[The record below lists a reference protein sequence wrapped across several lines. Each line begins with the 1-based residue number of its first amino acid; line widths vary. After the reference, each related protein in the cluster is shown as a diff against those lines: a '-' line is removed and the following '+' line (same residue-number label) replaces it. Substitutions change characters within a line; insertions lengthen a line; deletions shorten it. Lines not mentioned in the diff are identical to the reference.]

1 MILFPQKKK
10 KNFYLQYSLSLLT
23 LQAIFTAN
31 VAEYLISQTKAK
43 LFSQNKETI
52 GITKI
57 KRTPSVSKQNARF
70 STFHIRRIFTQ
81 TQKHKVPE

>member
-10 KNFYLQYSLSLLT
+10 TCSVFTKPTDPLGYLYCKRGRVP
-23 LQAIFTAN
+23 N
-31 VAEYLISQTKAK
+31 SQTKAK